1 MRNNCIVLI
10 LGIALVAPGF
20 ASDLGKEQRWREQVA
35 DSIMD
40 GEEVDVMVDGRAVF
54 GIYTEATNDSEKG
67 MIVVH
72 GTGIHPDW
80 EQVVQPIRVAMAEH
94 GWHTLSI

>member
-1 MRNNCIVLI
+1 MMGMCNKYIVLV
-10 LGIALVAPGF
+10 LGIVLVTPGF

-40 GEEVDVMVDGRAVF
+40 GEEVDVMVDGRGMF
-54 GIYTEATNDSEKG
+54 GIYTEAAHDSKKG

-72 GTGIHPDW
+72 GTGIHP
-80 EQVVQPIRVAMAEH
+80 V
-94 GWHTLSI
+94 TLPRGRARPPGRSSCRC

>member
-1 MRNNCIVLI
+1 MMGMCNKYIVLV
-10 LGIALVAPGF
+10 LGIVLVTPGF

-40 GEEVDVMVDGRAVF
+40 GEEVDVMVDGRGVF
-54 GIYTEATNDSEKG
+54 GIYTEAANDSKKG

-72 GTGIHPDW
+72 RTGIDPVTLPRDRARPPD
-80 EQVVQPIRVAMAEH
+80 R
-94 GWHTLSI
+94 SSCRC